1 MCILG
6 CDCLSCECNMHLHYI
21 YSQLI
26 WKYFYSTTSSKEF
39 GTLHQ
44 LRNATNRSN
53 VPSSKVINKF
63 DSCDDFLKLI
73 IESHVLVAA
82 MKMFQMD
89 TLEDVPVS
97 TLIPEGEDT
106 WMLQNDMREGLL
118 STITTQLVNSYVNMQ
133 FNTESPESKDMV
145 YAYCNNLL
153 SLGCFYLE
161 FDDAIKEG
169 DGERVLRCWRY
180 MLPMFVSSGRKN
192 YAIECFHLL
201 MQHDYILSERQAAE
215 MLWSRFI
222 NTHGQQGKNIPNDL
236 HCEHLNRV
244 CKDAIRSL
252 HTNKTEKAVRR
263 VSRSLGVMVP
273 ILSQFDNENGVAK
286 ESGLHK
292 TTSYENDMTIVI
304 KDLQTYDVFSSTYRR
319 KHASFPK
326 PRHPLFK
333 HSKSDLKDWI
343 LQHALELYNH

>member
-161 FDDAIKEG
+161 FDDAIKE
-169 DGERVLRCWRY
+169 
-180 MLPMFVSSGRKN
+180 
-192 YAIECFHLL
+192 
-201 MQHDYILSERQAAE
+201 
-215 MLWSRFI
+215 
-222 NTHGQQGKNIPNDL
+222 
-236 HCEHLNRV
+236 
-244 CKDAIRSL
+244 
-252 HTNKTEKAVRR
+252 
-263 VSRSLGVMVP
+263 VMV
-273 ILSQFDNENGVAK
+273 S
-286 ESGLHK
+286 
-292 TTSYENDMTIVI
+292 
-304 KDLQTYDVFSSTYRR
+304 VF
-319 KHASFPK
+319 
-326 PRHPLFK
+326 
-333 HSKSDLKDWI
+333 
-343 LQHALELYNH
+343 